1 MNQNNKLIDI
11 MGLTKTF
18 GDKIAVDN
26 ISFSVEEG
34 QIFGLLG
41 PNGAGKTTLIRILST
56 LLQPTKGTAI
66 INGNDILKKQME
78 VRQSIGLL
86 PENPCIYEKLNVY
99 ENLKYFAALY
109 DIPRNKRDNRIKDI
123 LNLFDLEDRI
133 KDLAGTLSK
142 GLKQRLSLS
151 VTLLHNPKILFLD
164 EPTSGL
170 DVISKKNIRD
180 LILKL
185 CYEEHAVILSTHNIE
200 EIERI
205 CSKACIMNK
214 GKIIKIDK
222 PNNLIKELAAHNV
235 EITLQNIDKNV
246 ISIID
251 SLEVN
256 YSINDNL
263 ITFKNIKNPFEWCP
277 LIVNRLVNAGGR
289 IVYIK
294 ECTGLED
301 VYIGLVNEC

>member
-11 MGLTKTF
+11 RGLTKKF
-18 GDKIAVDN
+18 GNKTAVDS
-26 ISFSVEEG
+26 ISFSVDEG

-66 INGNDILKKQME
+66 VNGNDILKRPTE
-78 VRQSIGLL
+78 VRRSIGLL
-86 PENPCIYEKLNVY
+86 PENPCIYEKLNIY

-123 LNLFDLEDRI
+123 LNLFDLKDRT

-151 VTLLHNPKILFLD
+151 ITLLHNPRILFLD

-170 DVISKKNIRD
+170 DISSKKNIRD
-180 LILKL
+180 LILEL
-185 CYEEHAVILSTHNIE
+185 RNENSAVILSTHNVE
-200 EIERI
+200 EVERI
-205 CSKACIMNK
+205 CSMACIMNK
-214 GKIIKIDK
+214 GKILKIDK
-222 PNNLIKELAAHNV
+222 PNNLIKEFDAHNI
-235 EITLQNIDKNV
+235 EITLKDIDQNIT
-246 ISIID
+246 SIID
-251 SLEVN
+251 SLGVN
-256 YSINDNL
+256 YSINENIIAFDN
-263 ITFKNIKNPFEWCP
+263 IENPFEWCP
-277 LIVNRLVNAGGR
+277 LVVNKLVNAGGK

-294 ECTGLED
+294 ERTGLEE
-301 VYIGLVNEC
+301 VYMGLVK